1 MRPRCQGAVRRSEP
15 GRAVRKGRAALLT
28 ANRTT
33 RTDGTVNAKPQH
45 KGSEEARSHL
55 PALLSDAEPS
65 RSTVISHR
73 GRAGAVLVP
82 IGHAAVSRLRPLLP
96 LAGSG
101 RGLWAAGGP
110 AAIATQRDEW
120 SR

>member
-1 MRPRCQGAVRRSEP
+1 M
-15 GRAVRKGRAALLT
+15 
-28 ANRTT
+28 
-33 RTDGTVNAKPQH
+33 NAKPQH
-45 KGSEEARSHL
+45 KGSEEARSQL
-55 PALLSDAEPS
+55 PALLSDAERG
-65 RSTVISHR
+65 RSTVISRR
-73 GRAGAVLVP
+73 GRAVAVLVP
-82 IGHAAVSRLRPLLP
+82 IGHAAVARARPLLP